1 MIVADSFANTIVTLN
16 RIPPDFDP
24 ALHGTL
30 NKYHGR

>member
-1 MIVADSFANTIVTLN
+1 MSEYDAITAAIVTFN